1 MKTITSHTL
10 PHHIKELLCVLL
22 NEVTNYEAVS
32 TCTLINADDFGSN
45 WQAKKILEAIESAA
59 KEGQPDD
66 ALTISEVGSQL
77 LEAGELTNDS
87 LKSYWLNL
95 AFPDVPYH
103 PIGKQRISR
112 LIARIVEDHFRT
124 RHGEI
129 YGRDDSH
136 DKPLEELTA
145 QMSNDREE
153 LLSIFARIRP
163 VSLSIVKEQSA

>member
-1 MKTITSHTL
+1 MKTITSLTL
-10 PHHIKELLCVLL
+10 PHHIEELLCVLL
-22 NEVTNYEAVS
+22 NEVTNDEAAS
-32 TCTLINADDFGSN
+32 TCALINADDFGSN
-45 WQAKKILEAIESAA
+45 WQAKKILASINSAA
-59 KEGQPDD
+59 QAGRPNDV
-66 ALTISEVGSQL
+66 LTVSDVNAQL
-77 LEAGELTNDS
+77 LQAGDLTNDS
-87 LKSYWLNL
+87 LKSYWLQL
-95 AFPDVPYH
+95 AFPTVPYR